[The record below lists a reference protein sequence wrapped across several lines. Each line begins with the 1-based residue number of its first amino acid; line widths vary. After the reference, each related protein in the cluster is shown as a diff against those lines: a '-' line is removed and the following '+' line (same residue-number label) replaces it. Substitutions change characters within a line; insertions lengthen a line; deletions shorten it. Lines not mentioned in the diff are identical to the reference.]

1 MNKPAQHQSRQPGI
15 EEKMRPPPRFEPFFP
30 GVGKL
35 AGKVALITGGDSGIG
50 RAIAAAF
57 ANEGA
62 DIAIA
67 YLDEDKDAGA
77 TREIVEEMGRKAIL
91 IRGDLGEETHC
102 RKAVGQ
108 TMKAFGRLDILVNNC
123 AEQHVAEAFE
133 DAPSAQ
139 FDRTFRTNILSY
151 LYLTKAALP
160 HMKKGAVILNTAS
173 ITAFRGN
180 PVLVDYS
187 ATKGAIVSFTRA
199 LAVQQ
204 AENGI
209 RVNAVAPGPIW
220 TPLIP
225 ASFDAGKVAE
235 FGADTA
241 LGRPGEPNEVAAAFL
256 FLASPESAYVTG
268 EVINVNGGTPI

>member
-1 MNKPAQHQSRQPGI
+1 MNKPAQHQTRQPGR

-35 AGKVALITGGDSGIG
+35 VGKVALVTGGDSGIG
-50 RAIAAAF
+50 RAVVAAF

-67 YLDEDKDAGA
+67 YLEEDKDAEE
-77 TREIVEEMGRKAIL
+77 TKDLVEEMGRKAIL
-91 IRGDLGEETHC
+91 IRGDLGEEINC
-102 RKAVGQ
+102 KKAVAKTLQ
-108 TMKAFGRLDILVNNC
+108 EFGRLDILVNNC
-123 AEQHVAEAFE
+123 AEQHVAEDFE
-133 DAPSAQ
+133 KAPSAQ
-139 FDRTFRTNILSY
+139 FDKTFRTNILSY

-160 HMKKGAVILNTAS
+160 EMKKGAVIINTAS
-173 ITAFRGN
+173 ITAFKGN
-180 PVLVDYS
+180 PQLVDYS

-199 LAVQQ
+199 LAIQQ
-204 AENGI
+204 AEKGI

-225 ASFDAGKVAE
+225 ASFDAKDVAE
-235 FGADTA
+235 FGTNTA

>member
-1 MNKPAQHQSRQPGI
+1 VNKPAQHQNKQPGS

-35 AGKVALITGGDSGIG
+35 AGKVALVTGGDSGIG
-50 RAIAAAF
+50 RAIVAAF

-62 DIAIA
+62 DIAVA
-67 YLDEDKDAGA
+67 YLNEDRDAEE
-77 TREIVEEMGRKAIL
+77 TRDIVKELGRHAIL
-91 IRGDLGEETHC
+91 VRGDLGQEANC
-102 RKAVGQ
+102 RKAVEE
-108 TMKAFGRLDILVNNC
+108 TVREFGRLDILVNNC

-133 DAPSAQ
+133 DAPSEQ

-151 LYLTKAALP
+151 LYTTKAALP
-160 HMKKGAVILNTAS
+160 HMKEGSVILNTAS
-173 ITAFRGN
+173 ITAFKGN

-187 ATKGAIVSFTRA
+187 STKGAIVSFTRA
-199 LAVQQ
+199 LAVQL
-204 AENGI
+204 AERKI

-225 ASFDAGKVAE
+225 ASFDAERVAE
-235 FGADTA
+235 FGTDTA
-241 LGRPGEPNEVAAAFL
+241 MGRPGEPNEVAAAFL

>member
-1 MNKPAQHQSRQPGI
+1 MNKPAQHQNRQPGI
-15 EEKMRPPPRFEPFFP
+15 EEKMRPPPRFEPFFA

-35 AGKVALITGGDSGIG
+35 TDKVALVTGGDSGIG
-50 RAIAAAF
+50 RAIVAAF

-67 YLDEDKDAGA
+67 YLSEDKDAET
-77 TREIVEEMGRKAIL
+77 TRGLVEEMGRKAIL
-91 IRGDLGEETHC
+91 IRGDLGDEANC
-102 RKAVGQ
+102 RKAVEA
-108 TMKAFGRLDILVNNC
+108 TMKAFGRLDVLVNNC
-123 AEQHVAEAFE
+123 AEQHVAESFE
-133 DAPSAQ
+133 KAPSAQ
-139 FDRTFRTNILSY
+139 FDKTFRTNILSY

-160 HMKKGAVILNTAS
+160 EMKRGAVVLNTAS
-173 ITAFRGN
+173 ITAFKGN

-199 LAVQQ
+199 LAVQL
-204 AENGI
+204 AGDGI

-225 ASFDAGKVAE
+225 ASFDAETVAE
-235 FGADTA
+235 FGTNTA